1 MHLSEIYKHRALPFS
16 KLDTGNIVLTKD
28 NEFRDELYRYYSEQF
43 KAQNTD
49 VSDPNQM
56 EIEAKYLEI
65 TNRLAKSKEKIEM
78 TNTLDIK
85 RYKVPENRN
94 SSKIFFDDFLAWL
107 NRTHRVTY
115 ENVVFNI
122 FR

>member
-1 MHLSEIYKHRALPFS
+1 M
-16 KLDTGNIVLTKD
+16 LTKD

-85 RYKVPENRN
+85 RYI
-94 SSKIFFDDFLAWL
+94 S
-107 NRTHRVTY
+107 
-115 ENVVFNI
+115 
-122 FR
+122 